1 MNQRYKYT
9 KKDDPK
15 KRPPTSTAHQVR
27 VPIFLP
33 VNQVR
38 SNTGGNVKTV
48 NKEEWVYHSQHGVVT
63 VRNHRLTQEH
73 KNIVEVILTHYK
85 PIHIHSDGSWEF
97 QFTLYDLQKNLQKK
111 SKTNNSW
118 IRTKLDELQGVQ
130 FIVEPDKGIPFRRIA
145 CSVLN
150 DHCISSENTG
160 QTGEYMYTAT
170 FNRHYMRFFDVDT
183 HLHTEKLTDEIIAL
197 NDSAAQA
204 LVRYCLSHKS
214 VNMKLNQ
221 LLDNIGIS
229 TNFLPASTVT
239 RTRRKIL
246 ETKEQFEAF
255 GIEVSDEKP
264 HLVSYKQHSDVWF
277 RTPGEYN
284 QNLEIGSDTGN

>member
-1 MNQRYKYT
+1 MNDHKYT
-9 KKDDPK
+9 KNDDSR

-27 VPIFLP
+27 VPLFLP

-38 SNTGGNVKTV
+38 SNTGKNVKTE
-48 NKEEWVYHSQHGVVT
+48 NKEEWVYRSQHGVVT

-73 KNIVEVILTHYK
+73 RNIVEVILTHYK
-85 PIHIHSDGSWEF
+85 PVQIHSDGSWEF

-130 FIVEPDKGIPFRRIA
+130 FIVEPDNGSPFRRIA

-150 DHCISSENTG
+150 DHCISSDTG
-160 QTGEYMYTAT
+160 RTGEFKYTVT

-183 HLHTEKLTDEIIAL
+183 HLHTEKLTDDIIAL
-197 NDSAAQA
+197 NDSSAQA
-204 LVRYCLSHKS
+204 LVRYCLSHKN

-221 LLDNIGIS
+221 LLNNIGIS
-229 TNFLPASTVT
+229 TDFLPASTVT
-239 RTRRKIL
+239 RTRQRIL
-246 ETKEQFEAF
+246 QMKKQFEPF
-255 GIEVSDEKP
+255 GIEISDEKP
-264 HLVSYKQHSDVWF
+264 NLVSYKQHCDVWF

-284 QNLEIGSDTGN
+284 QNLEIGSDSGN